1 MLYLLTWADSR
12 ATGPRAWNEWTANL
26 VQELFFKISHILEKG
41 ELATLGASQKVGK
54 TKAQVRREMGDR
66 MNAGDLDRLFD
77 VMSPRYLLNTTPGDI
92 VLHIK
97 MFKGFKD
104 RLDIHQALAFSV
116 TFMEVESEG
125 CWELTFMAEDRP
137 GLFSDLAGVL
147 ALNNINI
154 LSAQIYTWR
163 DGTAVDIFKVSPPLD
178 AVNPAG
184 TWERVERDLKQTSTG
199 KLSLEYRL
207 GQKAEPSLLSE
218 VKKPA
223 HPPKIIID
231 NETSDFF
238 TLIEVFADD
247 RVGLLYLITRCLFDL
262 RLDIRISKISTKG
275 DQVADIFYVR
285 DLDGQ
290 KIEDKAQLLEIERA
304 LLHRL
309 KR

>member
-1 MLYLLTWADSR
+1 M
-12 ATGPRAWNEWTANL
+12 
-26 VQELFFKISHILEKG
+26 K
-41 ELATLGASQKVGK
+41 
-54 TKAQVRREMGDR
+54 DR
-66 MNAGDLDRLFD
+66 MSAGDLNELFD
-77 VMSPRYLLNTTPGDI
+77 VMSPRYLLNTAPKDI
-92 VLHIK
+92 VHHLE
-97 MFKGFKD
+97 MFKSFKK
-104 RLDIHQALAFSV
+104 RLETHKASAFSV
-116 TFMEVESEG
+116 RAGEVESEG
-125 CWELTFMAEDRP
+125 CWGLIFMAKDRP

-178 AVNPAG
+178 AVDPAG
-184 TWERVERDLKQTSTG
+184 TWERVERDLKQTVTG

-207 GQKAEPSLLSE
+207 GQKAAPSLLSE
-218 VKKPA
+218 VKKPT
-223 HPPKIIID
+223 HPPKVIAD

-275 DQVADIFYVR
+275 DQIADIFYVR
-285 DLDGQ
+285 DLEGQ

-309 KR
+309 TQ